1 MGVPAHD
8 ERDQEF
14 AELHNLEIVEVLEPI
29 TDANGQVSGHI
40 LKNSEK
46 FNGLTIAEATKQMVE
61 VLKTE

>member
-29 TDANGQVSGHI
+29 GKERFWDGY
-40 LKNSEK
+40 L
-46 FNGLTIAEATKQMVE
+46 
-61 VLKTE
+61 